1 MPLASSSQTA
11 MYGLRPPLPPPLD
24 ENVQATVAFAAL
36 GSALL
41 VPALAEAVADA
52 LALEVAD
59 AVALVAEGLAL
70 AAALQPT
77 TPAMAASDRPP
88 RKARRVTSE

>member
-1 MPLASSSQTA
+1 MAILF
-11 MYGLRPPLPPPLD
+11 RR
-24 ENVQATVAFAAL
+24 AFL
-36 GSALL
+36 ALL
-41 VPALAEAVADA
+41 GVLSLGQRSAQPAHRTQQLRQRDA

-59 AVALVAEGLAL
+59 AVALVAEGLAV